1 MTQNSKGRK
10 ESFAWFREF
19 ESLYNIDLR
28 KDKFNMQLN
37 WEVLFPKQK
46 SQCCLKF
53 KTKLHSTPKTT
64 ITTKQSK
71 IR

>member
-1 MTQNSKGRK
+1 MGWKSHNEG
-10 ESFAWFREF
+10 
-19 ESLYNIDLR
+19 IR